1 VSGPSTVINIART
14 HGTLNFLSRFSVT
27 RGLKGEIMIDPA
39 TCRKYAEECRR
50 LATTASEEDRRIL
63 LEHAAV
69 WAKLAEEAEHV
80 VAVKK

>member
-1 VSGPSTVINIART
+1 
-14 HGTLNFLSRFSVT
+14 LNFVAGFSVT

-50 LATTASEEDRRIL
+50 LATTAPEEDRRLL
-63 LEHAAV
+63 LEQAAV
-69 WAKLAEEAEHV
+69 WAKLAEEAEHE